1 MKRIF
6 AMILALVLVCC
17 ALPLWAFA
25 AETAQLTVETETKT
39 AKPGEQIEFKI
50 LADTDACTSFGL
62 VLEYDSSVF
71 EVVEGKCTLTDTM
84 FSTFDKDK
92 GLAVMFSEATALDG
106 EVGTFVLKVKSGAAA
121 GAVEVSG
128 ISSVKNGS
136 AEITS
141 EVEPAKLTIAGGAAQ
156 SGSDAATKPSVGEPA
171 ATEVLTT
178 EAPAGEQ
185 PQEELPAEPEAPEQE
200 QQAGEEEKPG
210 DLLIAPAP
218 QDADTQEPAEGSAPA
233 PVGSRTVLLIGGAVV
248 LFALVVLV
256 IAVVILC
263 RRK

>member
-17 ALPLWAFA
+17 VLPLGAFA
-25 AETAQLTVETETKT
+25 AETARLTVETETKN

-50 LADTDACTSFGL
+50 LADADACTSFGL

-71 EVVEGKCTLTDTM
+71 EVVEGECTLTNAL

-92 GLAVMFSEATALDG
+92 GLAVMFSEATALEG
-106 EVGTFVLKVKSGAAA
+106 EVGTFVLKVRSDAAA

-128 ISSVKNGS
+128 ISAVKNGS

-141 EVEPAKLTIAGGAAQ
+141 EVEPAKLSIAGAAAQ
-156 SGSDAATKPSVGEPA
+156 GGNAASKPSVGEPA
-171 ATEVLTT
+171 ATEVPAA
-178 EAPAGEQ
+178 EAPDGDR
-185 PQEELPAEPEAPEQE
+185 PQEELPAESGASARE

-210 DLLIAPAP
+210 ELLIAPAP
-218 QDADTQEPAEGSAPA
+218 QAADTQEPAEGSDTGLL
-233 PVGSRTVLLIGGAVV
+233 GSRTVLLIGGAVV
-248 LFALVVLV
+248 LFALAVLV